1 MKILKDMPIR
11 NKLLLSFL
19 LLIILPVAS
28 IGSLSFYT
36 SKEILKEKTEQYAK
50 DILMETGQNIDV
62 KIREVERLSFQIL
75 SNDTIQQ
82 YLVKSE
88 SSINNEIE
96 KILIEKAIDNQLAG
110 YLSSDANIA
119 AVQVISLSG
128 TVYHVNPASVN
139 VTADD
144 ARKRLLREGYGGTVW
159 FETDPNSKT
168 IAMGRVINSMVNQKA
183 IGYIF
188 IYLKESSLYNI
199 YKRTELFKK
208 GNFIISDNQ
217 GRVVSCGDK
226 SMLNEKLEKVLPGV
240 MADSLKQSFITKN
253 VDGKMNYIASSEINN
268 GRWKIIAEIPT
279 EQYEGDIIRLENLT
293 IAICIIC
300 CLIAMLISLRLSYSI
315 SKPLR
320 NLSAMMGKVGEGD
333 FSVFINDDSG
343 DEVGNLSRHFNKM
356 VAEVQKLIKEVY
368 REQYLK
374 QKAELKSL
382 RMQINPHFLYNT
394 LESINWMARIKKVP
408 EIGEMVKA
416 LGDLMRVSISG
427 DDFITLED
435 ELKNVANYLK
445 IQKFRYGN
453 RFESHINMDECLR
466 KVKIPKLTLQPI
478 VENAIVHGLEG
489 KIENGCINII
499 CSISGNNI
507 KIVVSDDGIGMP
519 EDVTA
524 MLNSLFQ
531 PQHREAGKDDETA
544 ASLDVRSD
552 AESIG
557 EKHTHIG
564 LINVDRRI
572 KLYYGQEYGI
582 FVTSD
587 LGSGTSVSVT
597 FPMKQSCD
605 DNQKQQD

>member
-1 MKILKDMPIR
+1 MKILRDMPIR

-19 LLIILPVAS
+19 VLIILPVVS
-28 IGSLSFYT
+28 IGILSFYT
-36 SKEILKEKTEQYAK
+36 SKGILKQKTEQYAN
-50 DILMETGQNIDV
+50 DILIETGQNIDV
-62 KIREVERLSFQIL
+62 KIHEVERLSFQIL
-75 SNDTIQQ
+75 SNDTIQK
-82 YLVKSE
+82 YLVKSD
-88 SSINNEIE
+88 SSIYDEIE
-96 KILIEKAIDNQLAG
+96 KILIEKAIDNQLKG

-139 VTADD
+139 VTADSD
-144 ARKRLLREGYGGTVW
+144 RKRILMDGHGGTVW
-159 FETDPNSKT
+159 FETDPETKT
-168 IAMGRVINSMVNQKA
+168 IAMGRVINSIVNQRA

-199 YKRTELFKK
+199 YKNTELFKK
-208 GNFIISDNQ
+208 GNFIISDSQ
-217 GRVVSCGDK
+217 GKVVSCADK
-226 SMLNEKLEKVLPGV
+226 SMLNDKLEKVLSGV
-240 MADSLKQSFITKN
+240 MADSLKESFITRN
-253 VDGKMNYIASSEINN
+253 VNGRMNYIASSEINK
-268 GRWKIIAEIPT
+268 GKWKIIAEIPT
-279 EQYEGDIIRLENLT
+279 EQYEGDIIRLKNLT
-293 IAICIIC
+293 IVICIIC
-300 CLIAMLISLRLSYSI
+300 CFLAMLISLRLSYSI

-333 FSVFINDDSG
+333 FSVFINDDSV

-356 VAEVQKLIKEVY
+356 VAQVQKLIQEVY

-374 QKAELKSL
+374 QRAELKSL

-394 LESINWMARIKKVP
+394 LESINWMARIKSVP

-435 ELKNVANYLK
+435 ELNNITNYLK

-453 RFESHINMDECLR
+453 RFESFIIMDESLR

-489 KIENGCINII
+489 KIENGCLKII
-499 CSISGNNI
+499 CSTSGDNI
-507 KIVVSDDGIGMP
+507 NIVVNDDGIGMT
-519 EDVTA
+519 EDTTD
-524 MLNSLFQ
+524 MLNSLFRSEY
-531 PQHREAGKDDETA
+531 HVDGSSNNEA

-552 AESIG
+552 AEAIG
-557 EKHTHIG
+557 EQHTHIG

-597 FPMKQSCD
+597 FPIRQSDID
-605 DNQKQQD
+605 DNRKQ

>member
-1 MKILKDMPIR
+1 MKILRDMPIR

-19 LLIILPVAS
+19 VLIILPVVS

-36 SKEILKEKTEQYAK
+36 SKGILKQKTEQYAK
-50 DILMETGQNIDV
+50 DILMETGQNVEV
-62 KIREVERLSFQIL
+62 KLREVERLSFQIL

-82 YLVKSE
+82 FLIRSD
-88 SSINNEIE
+88 SSINDEIE
-96 KILIEKAIDNQLAG
+96 KILIEKAIDNQLKSL
-110 YLSSDANIA
+110 LSTDANIA
-119 AVQVISLSG
+119 SIQVISLSG
-128 TVYHVNPASVN
+128 TVYNVNPASVS
-139 VTADD
+139 VRADNEMM
-144 ARKRLLREGYGGTVW
+144 KQVKNGYGGTIW
-159 FETDPNSKT
+159 FETDPVSKT
-168 IAMGRVINSMVNQKA
+168 IAMGRVINSIVSQEA

-188 IYLKESSLYNI
+188 VYLKESSLYNI
-199 YKRTELFKK
+199 YNKTELFRN
-208 GNFIISDNQ
+208 GDFIISDNE
-217 GRVVSCGDK
+217 GRIVSCGDK
-226 SMLNEKLEKVLPGV
+226 SLLNKKMENAMLDVTVN
-240 MADSLKQSFITKN
+240 SLAESFITKYVN
-253 VDGKMNYIASSEINN
+253 GRMNYIVSSPINN
-268 GRWKIIAEIPT
+268 RKWKIVATIPT
-279 EQYEGDIIRLENLT
+279 EQYEGDIIRLKDIT
-293 IAICIIC
+293 IVICLIC
-300 CLIAMLISLRLSYSI
+300 CFLAMMISLRLANSI

-320 NLSAMMGKVGEGD
+320 NLSALMGKVGEGD
-333 FSVFINDDSG
+333 FSVSINDDSV

-356 VAEVQKLIKEVY
+356 VAQVQKLIQEVY

-416 LGDLMRVSISG
+416 LGDLMRVSING

-435 ELKNVANYLK
+435 ELKNITNYLK

-453 RFESHINMDECLR
+453 RFESIINIDESLR
-466 KVKIPKLTLQPI
+466 KIMIPKLTLQPI

-489 KIENGCINII
+489 KIENGCLEIICSMSGDNINII
-499 CSISGNNI
+499 
-507 KIVVSDDGIGMP
+507 VRDDGIGMT
-519 EDVTA
+519 EEITA

-531 PQHREAGKDDETA
+531 PQCHGESRDNEA

-557 EKHTHIG
+557 EQHTHIG

-582 FVTSD
+582 YVTSD
-587 LGSGTSVSVT
+587 LGNGTSVSVT
-597 FPMKQSCD
+597 IPTRQNYYEDS
-605 DNQKQQD
+605 QR